1 MPGFRTTGNGSVKSA
16 TCWIYGSERHEGM
29 YLYLGGDAAFDPV
42 PRELRER
49 FGSPRFV
56 MTLELSAERPLARV
70 DSAEVLRQ
78 LGENGYYLQMPP
90 SETAT
95 RIAAAG

>member
-1 MPGFRTTGNGSVKSA
+1 MKSS

-29 YLYLGGDAAFDPV
+29 YLYLGDDAAFDPV

-56 MTLELSAERPLARV
+56 MMLELTADRPLARV
-70 DSAEVLRQ
+70 DAGEVLRQ

-95 RIAAAG
+95 RNAEAG

>member
-1 MPGFRTTGNGSVKSA
+1 MKSS
-16 TCWIYGSERHEGM
+16 TCWIYGSERHEDM

-56 MTLELSAERPLARV
+56 MALELTEDRRLARV
-70 DSAEVLRQ
+70 DAGEVLRQ

-95 RIAAAG
+95 RITAAG